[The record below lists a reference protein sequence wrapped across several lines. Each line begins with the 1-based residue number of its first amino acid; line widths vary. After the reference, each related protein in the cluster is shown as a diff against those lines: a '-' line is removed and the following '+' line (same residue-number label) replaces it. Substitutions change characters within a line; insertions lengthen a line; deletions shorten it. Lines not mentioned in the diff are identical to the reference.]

1 MVTMRDGAP
10 VDVAPA
16 SGDERRSLYDLEAER
31 KALLDEIEASGGEL
45 TPAQQAR
52 LATLDD
58 AVLEKIDAYGWV
70 VSRLE
75 KEAELFA
82 ERARAL
88 TLKVRSRLAM
98 ATRLRDRMAEHL
110 LARGVR
116 KLDGDDYTVYLAEAE
131 AVVIDCDPGGLPAAF
146 LRPREP
152 EPDREGLRKAL
163 RDGQQVAGVR
173 LERKPYVIIR

>member
-1 MVTMRDGAP
+1 MPADVWHGRPRASDGRRECRACARARRHRARQQGRQGGAVMVTMRDGAP

-16 SGDERRSLYDLEAER
+16 SGDERRSLYDL
-31 KALLDEIEASGGEL
+31 
-45 TPAQQAR
+45 
-52 LATLDD
+52 
-58 AVLEKIDAYGWV
+58 
-70 VSRLE
+70 
-75 KEAELFA
+75 EAELFA